1 MKFFI
6 DTANIKEI
14 EDLASK
20 GMVDGVT
27 TNPSLISKSGQD
39 IHGLIKEIS
48 NIVSG
53 SISVEVVAT
62 DHKNMLKEAEK
73 VYNIASN
80 ITVKLPITWDGI
92 KTCKVLSA
100 QNISVNMTLCFSV
113 TQAILVAKAGAAF
126 VSPFVG
132 RFDDLGTDGMNL
144 IADIVQA
151 YNNYTDFTTEVLVA
165 SVRSPLHVQQAALIG
180 ADICTVPAK
189 VLNQLISHPLTDR
202 GLNQFLDDWKKTG
215 QKI

>member
-6 DTANIKEI
+6 DTVNIKEI

-20 GMVDGVT
+20 GMIDGVT
-27 TNPSLISKSGQD
+27 TNPSLVSKSGHD
-39 IHGLIKEIS
+39 LHDLIKDIS
-48 NIVSG
+48 KVVSG
-53 SISVEVVAT
+53 PISVEVVAT
-62 DHKNMLKEAEK
+62 DHMGMLQEAEK
-73 VYNIASN
+73 VCKIASN
-80 ITVKLPITWDGI
+80 ITVKLPVTWDGI
-92 KTCKVLSA
+92 KTCKVLSS

-132 RFDDLGTDGMNL
+132 RFDDLGTDGMSL

-151 YNNYTDFTTEVLVA
+151 YNNYTDFRTEVLVA

-189 VLNQLISHPLTDR
+189 VLNQLIQHPLTDK
-202 GLNQFLDDWKKTG
+202 GLKQFLDDWKKTG

>member
-14 EDLASK
+14 EDFASK

-27 TNPSLISKSGQD
+27 TNPSLVLKSGQD
-39 IHGLIKEIS
+39 IHSLIKGIS
-48 NIVSG
+48 QIISG
-53 SISVEVVAT
+53 PISVEVVAT
-62 DHKNMLKEAEK
+62 DHKGMIKEAEK
-73 VYNIASN
+73 VCEIASN
-80 ITVKLPITWDGI
+80 VTVKLPITWDGI
-92 KTCKVLSA
+92 KTCKILSS

-113 TQAILVAKAGAAF
+113 TQAILVAKAGASF

-132 RFDDLGTDGMNL
+132 RFDDLGADGMSL

-151 YNNYTDFTTEVLVA
+151 YNNYTEFTTEVLVA

-180 ADICTVPAK
+180 AGICTVPAK
-189 VLNQLISHPLTDR
+189 VLNQLIRHPLTDR
-202 GLNQFLDDWKKTG
+202 GLDQFLEDWKKTG

>member
-53 SISVEVVAT
+53 PISVEVVAT
-62 DHKNMLKEAEK
+62 DHKNMLKEAET
-73 VYNIASN
+73 VCNVAPN

-132 RFDDLGTDGMNL
+132 RFDDLGADGMNL

-189 VLNQLISHPLTDR
+189 VLNQLISHPLTDK

>member
-14 EDLASK
+14 EDLASN

-48 NIVSG
+48 DIVPG
-53 SISVEVVAT
+53 PISVEVVAT

-73 VYNIASN
+73 VCNIASN

-151 YNNYTDFTTEVLVA
+151 YNNYKDFTTEVLVA

-180 ADICTVPAK
+180 ADVCTVPAK
-189 VLNQLISHPLTDR
+189 VLNQLISHPLTDK